1 MRAFFGIW
9 DFEGGPVDPF
19 LLARASLLVRQFA
32 GSKAAIVQ
40 RRSLA
45 LISETD
51 TPDQKPAPAAPQD
64 APAAPALLWSGRLD
78 NRAEL
83 AALSGARPDSLTD
96 EQAIELAYARGG
108 SDVFSRILGDW
119 ALAVVHEPERQLILG
134 RDFAGVRSL
143 FYRTHAATVVWSTHL
158 APLVLLEETIPAL
171 SEEYLAGWLSFFPEG
186 HLTPYR
192 DILAVPPASFVR
204 ITPNGTTSRK
214 YWGLDSAKPLRY
226 RTDRDYEEH
235 FLSVFRESVARR
247 LKSEAPLL
255 AELSGGVDSSSIV
268 CIADRLLAMGAVTSR
283 LDTVTYFD
291 SEEPTWD
298 ELPFAAKV
306 EEQRGRIGH
315 HIDVG
320 PAQSVSRD
328 EFAGGFSAVPGSIA
342 ERSPA
347 AKAFDRIVSE
357 NGYAVVLSGLG
368 GDELLGGV
376 PTPVPELADLLARFR
391 AIQFLRR
398 SFRWALAKRK
408 PILGL
413 WHSVLAHFLSRGNRE
428 SSVLEH
434 DWSWLAPDFRARN
447 LSRLGAFPARFRF
460 FGPLPSLQANAAA
473 MEVLSRQISCTP
485 ASAEPG
491 CEWRYPF
498 LDREL
503 VTFCSSIPREQLV
516 RPHQRR
522 SLMRRALAGIVP
534 PEILERKRK
543 AYVSRGLVKV
553 LASEWRLLSNAP
565 LKSADAG
572 IVDAVSLSL
581 CLGRAE
587 QGHHMPVL
595 PLLRSLALE
604 QWLRGLEAPIVQPG
618 HSSPRRPAEPPA
630 PAAAQELLGRERPN

>member
-328 EFAGGFSAVPGSIA
+328 EFAGGFSAVPGPIA

-357 NGYAVVLSGLG
+357 NGYAVVLS
-368 GDELLGGV
+368 EAC
-376 PTPVPELADLLARFR
+376 PRPCR
-391 AIQFLRR
+391 
-398 SFRWALAKRK
+398 
-408 PILGL
+408 
-413 WHSVLAHFLSRGNRE
+413 N
-428 SSVLEH
+428 
-434 DWSWLAPDFRARN
+434 WLT
-447 LSRLGAFPARFRF
+447 
-460 FGPLPSLQANAAA
+460 
-473 MEVLSRQISCTP
+473 CWP
-485 ASAEPG
+485 ASALFNSSGARSVGRLPNESPSSDCG
-491 CEWRYPF
+491 IACWHIFCRAATGKAPSSNTTGAG
-498 LDREL
+498 LRPTSAHATSPAWEL
-503 VTFCSSIPREQLV
+503 S
-516 RPHQRR
+516 
-522 SLMRRALAGIVP
+522 
-534 PEILERKRK
+534 
-543 AYVSRGLVKV
+543 
-553 LASEWRLLSNAP
+553 
-565 LKSADAG
+565 
-572 IVDAVSLSL
+572 
-581 CLGRAE
+581 
-587 QGHHMPVL
+587 
-595 PLLRSLALE
+595 
-604 QWLRGLEAPIVQPG
+604 
-618 HSSPRRPAEPPA
+618 RPASASSARSRACRQTRPP
-630 PAAAQELLGRERPN
+630 